1 MTITWTDLSR
11 SQQPR
16 DLLTYFALNAMQ
28 RFFEADRDFVNETPV
43 GLDPVD
49 YEDQMWLALV
59 SVAKTANNERSWS
72 LQDLLNKAGDYDPP
86 LPEGAVII
94 PGEYD
99 LSYRERTDLDVV
111 SIYAK
116 RAYLNAANAADGER
130 RLGIASITTCAPLD
144 RRSLHLSSD
153 PFAPRTVTQSIS
165 SEAVVTAVIDH
176 GIAIAHDLFRRE
188 ENGKLALS
196 RVDFFLNMDDVS
208 QTSGLLQASL
218 GRVWTRSEIETVLE
232 KHLHN
237 GLLDEAEVYRELGLI
252 NWQDRPFNSCAHR
265 VSHGT
270 HVAGLAAGYD
280 ADEPVG
286 DDRRIIAIQLPTSVV
301 RNTMGFGIETT
312 IEKALEFVAEH
323 IQNYE
328 QDGEPVTPPLVINF
342 SFGNFLGP
350 HDGTGVVSRAIHAA
364 LADMSQATNRP
375 RLLLLPSGNG
385 NLSRCHAVIELTE
398 QAPEKEI
405 DWELQPSDR
414 SASVLSIWL
423 PLMPDIP
430 DAALSLSITLP
441 GESEAHT
448 ITVGMVPRFTL
459 INRTAPGGGEVV
471 IGIVIYCPPQAP
483 TFRGQIM
490 IVALPTDNP
499 KDVRPVAP
507 FGNWTLRFAKREGVG
522 PLKLNAWVQ
531 RDETLPG
538 FPEFGRQSRLSDQN
552 YPRFKLPS
560 GKTLD
565 EDLSSR
571 PSLVRRAGMIN
582 GIGCGTLPAV
592 IAGYVN
598 SDGKM
603 ATYSAGGPTL
613 NISRLF
619 GPDAS
624 AVSDDSVA
632 LHGVLSAGSSSG
644 SRVSMNGTSVSTP
657 QVARWAA
664 DKMAA
669 APNVSFGRA
678 DVFAQALTDDPYQP
692 DKPAPTRTGGGR
704 LRLPSVFGGLR

>member
-1 MTITWTDLSR
+1 MTYTWTDLPPR
-11 SQQPR
+11 QQPR
-16 DLLTYFALNAMQ
+16 DPLAYFALNPMQ
-28 RFFEADRDFVNETPV
+28 RFFEADRDFANETPADT
-43 GLDPVD
+43 DPVD
-49 YEDQMWLALV
+49 YEDQMWLALI
-59 SVAKTANNERSWS
+59 SVAKRDDNDRSWS
-72 LQDLLNKAGDYDPP
+72 LNDLQNKAANYDPP
-86 LPEGAVII
+86 LPAGSLII
-94 PGEYD
+94 PGEYRH
-99 LSYRERTDLDVV
+99 SFRERTDLDVV

-116 RAYLNAANAADGER
+116 RAYLNAANAADGEH
-130 RLGIASITTCAPLD
+130 RLGIESITTCAPLD
-144 RRSLHLSSD
+144 RRSLHPSSE
-153 PFAPRTVTQSIS
+153 PFLPPAVTQSIS

-188 ENGKLALS
+188 EDGNLVLS

-208 QTSGLLQASL
+208 QTAGQLPASL
-218 GRVWTRSEIETVLE
+218 GRVWTRSEIETVLK

-280 ADEPVG
+280 AGEPVG
-286 DDRRIIAIQLPTSVV
+286 EDRRIIAIQLPTSVV
-301 RNTMGFGIETT
+301 RNTMGYGIETT
-312 IEKALEFVAEH
+312 IEKALGFVAEH
-323 IQNYE
+323 IQNYV

-350 HDGTGVVSRAIHAA
+350 HDGTGVVSRAIHTA
-364 LADMSQATNRP
+364 LAEMSLSTNQP

-405 DWELQPSDR
+405 DWVLQPSDR

-423 PLMPDIP
+423 PLMPVVP
-430 DAALSLSITLP
+430 DAALTVSITLP
-441 GESEAHT
+441 GENEALI
-448 ITVGMVPRFTL
+448 ITVGMVPQFTL
-459 INRTAPGGGEVV
+459 INRTSPDGGEVV
-471 IGIVIYCPPQAP
+471 IGIVVYYPPKTP

-507 FGNWTLRFAKREGVG
+507 FGNWALRFVKSEGVG
-522 PLKLNAWVQ
+522 SLKLNAWVQ

-552 YPRFKLPS
+552 YPRFKAPG
-560 GKTLD
+560 GKVLD
-565 EDLSSR
+565 EDPPSGV
-571 PSLVRRAGMIN
+571 SLVRRAGMIN

-592 IAGYVN
+592 IAGYVD

-603 ATYSAGGPTL
+603 AAYSAGGPTL
-613 NISRLF
+613 NVSRLF

-664 DKMAA
+664 GKMAA
-669 APNVSFGRA
+669 SPNLPFGRA
-678 DVFAQALTDDPYQP
+678 DVFAQALADDPYQP
-692 DKPAPTRTGGGR
+692 DKPAPSRTGGGR